1 MINSLRGRLTL
12 YYLAAFA
19 LFLVILATSTYF
31 FLQHEIA
38 HRTDDDLSQLADS
51 FVTTVRAE
59 LADPAEPSQLS
70 IAISEAI
77 AEHKTR
83 DSFYLVANPDGSL
96 IASSS
101 DSTSHNHGIH
111 TEVISALPE
120 FRAIVVAAN
129 TQQPELVDV
138 QVRHARFRAYAR
150 RFATERG
157 DFVLTIFFSMHQSKE
172 VLESIWSAFLIII
185 PLGLL
190 LASLGGYLMA
200 QKALAPVKSMSEQ
213 ASRIDAANPEDRLTI
228 ENPDDELGGLA
239 RSFNELLGRLAIS
252 MDRQKQAIEQQK
264 RFMADASHEL
274 RTPVAILG
282 GETDVALSKL
292 DRSPAEYRESLQVLR
307 DEARQLGEIVENL
320 FTLTRADAGNY
331 PITRTR
337 FYLDELVAE
346 TVRSARALAAEK
358 HIELS
363 VTSEPELVVDAD
375 ELLARRLIMNLLDNA
390 IKFTDPGGRVLV
402 SASRSESSL
411 AVTVADSGPG
421 IPSHLQARVF
431 ERFFRADPARTRDG
445 EKRTGAGLGLAISRW
460 IAEAHNGRL
469 DLTSSKSTGSVFV
482 FTMPATPSAELAA
495 PSSLPVNPAFK

>member
-1 MINSLRGRLTL
+1 
-12 YYLAAFA
+12 
-19 LFLVILATSTYF
+19 
-31 FLQHEIA
+31 
-38 HRTDDDLSQLADS
+38 
-51 FVTTVRAE
+51 
-59 LADPAEPSQLS
+59 
-70 IAISEAI
+70 
-77 AEHKTR
+77 
-83 DSFYLVANPDGSL
+83 
-96 IASSS
+96 
-101 DSTSHNHGIH
+101 
-111 TEVISALPE
+111 
-120 FRAIVVAAN
+120 
-129 TQQPELVDV
+129 
-138 QVRHARFRAYAR
+138 
-150 RFATERG
+150 
-157 DFVLTIFFSMHQSKE
+157 
-172 VLESIWSAFLIII
+172 
-185 PLGLL
+185 
-190 LASLGGYLMA
+190 
-200 QKALAPVKSMSEQ
+200 
-213 ASRIDAANPEDRLTI
+213 
-228 ENPDDELGGLA
+228 
-239 RSFNELLGRLAIS
+239 